1 MKNDEKE
8 FAKCGFLDILKILDY
23 LLDFLK
29 KLNDLY

>member
-1 MKNDEKE
+1 MMRKNLPSV
-8 FAKCGFLDILKILDY
+8 AFLDILKILDY